1 MINSDF
7 NRSKCRIVV
16 DAMGGDFAPQNAV
29 LGAVQAAK
37 ENPQIDLFLVGKEDH
52 ILKTLSSNNINFDKS
67 KIISADEVI
76 EMNDSPTNALKN
88 KPNSSI
94 VIGANAV
101 KDNIADAFV
110 SAGNTGA
117 VAAAG
122 TLLVGRL
129 SGVER
134 PTIGTTIPNISGIT
148 TLFDVGAFVDS
159 KPQHLLGYA
168 VLADVYVK
176 EIYGISNPTIGL
188 LSVGEENEKGN
199 KLTKETFELLSKSKL
214 NFYGNVEGRDILT
227 GKVNIV
233 ICDGFIGNILLK
245 FGESFVK
252 IMRPLLKKTAD
263 ESLLNKIK
271 IAISRNAIRKTFKVF
286 DPNEYGG
293 IPLLGVKGIII
304 IGHGSSSI
312 YGIKNM
318 VLRANEMHEKKLIS
332 KIENSIT
339 QYSNLN

>member
-1 MINSDF
+1 MYNSDF
-7 NRSKCRIVV
+7 NKTKCRIVV

-29 LGAVQAAK
+29 IGAVQAAE
-37 ENPQIDLFLVGKEDH
+37 ENKKIDLYLVGKEDQ
-52 ILKTLSSNNINFDKS
+52 ILDTLSSNRLNFDKE
-67 KIISADEVI
+67 KILKADEVI
-76 EMNDSPTNALKN
+76 VMSDSPANALKN

-94 VIGANAV
+94 VIGAKAV

-129 SGVER
+129 SGIER

-168 VLADVYVK
+168 ILANVYVK
-176 EIYGISNPTIGL
+176 EIFGISNPTIGL

-214 NFYGNVEGRDILT
+214 NFYGNVEGRDILI

-263 ESLLNKIK
+263 ESIFDKIK

-318 VLRANEMHEKKLIS
+318 VLRANEMYEKNLVFKLEQSINQYSKLI
-332 KIENSIT
+332 
-339 QYSNLN
+339 

>member
-1 MINSDF
+1 MYNSDS

-29 LGAVQAAK
+29 VGAVHAAE
-37 ENPQIDLFLVGKEDH
+37 ENQNIDLFLVGKADQ
-52 ILKTLSSNNINFDKS
+52 ILSTLSSNNLNFNKDN
-67 KIISADEVI
+67 IISADEVI
-76 EMNDSPTNALKN
+76 GMNEIPTVAIKT

-94 VIGANAV
+94 VIGAQIV
-101 KDNIADAFV
+101 HDKKADAFV

-122 TLLVGRL
+122 TLLIGRIP
-129 SGVER
+129 GVER
-134 PTIGTTIPNISGIT
+134 PTIGTYIPNLSGIT

-168 VLADVYVK
+168 ILASVYVK
-176 EIYGISNPTIGL
+176 EIFGINNPTIGL

-199 KLTKETFELLSKSKL
+199 KLTKETFELLTNSKL
-214 NFYGNVEGRDILT
+214 NFYGNVEGRDIFT

-233 ICDGFIGNILLK
+233 ICDGFVGNILLK
-245 FGESFVK
+245 FGESFLT
-252 IMRPLLKKTAD
+252 IMKPLLKKTAD
-263 ESLLNKIK
+263 ESFFDKIK

-286 DPNEYGG
+286 DPNLQGG
-293 IPLLGVKGIII
+293 IPLLGVNGITI
-304 IGHGSSSI
+304 IGHGSSTVV
-312 YGIKNM
+312 GIKNM
-318 VLRANEMHEKKLIS
+318 VLRANEMYEKNLIS
-332 KIENSIT
+332 KIEKSIN

>member
-1 MINSDF
+1 MYNSDF
-7 NRSKCRIVV
+7 NKSKCRIVV

-29 LGAVQAAK
+29 VGAIQAAQ
-37 ENPQIDLFLVGKEDH
+37 ENKKIDLYLAGKEDQ
-52 ILKTLSSNNINFDKS
+52 ILKTISSNNLTFSKDK
-67 KIISADEVI
+67 ILNAEDVI
-76 EMNDSPTNALKN
+76 EMNDSPANALKT
-88 KPNSSI
+88 KQRSSI
-94 VIGANAV
+94 VIGAKAL

-122 TLLVGRL
+122 TLFVGRL

-134 PTIGTTIPNISGIT
+134 PTIGATIPNISGIT
-148 TLFDVGAFVDS
+148 TLFDVGAFVDA

-168 VLADVYVK
+168 ILANVYVK
-176 EIYGISNPTIGL
+176 EIFGISNPTIGL

-199 KLTKETFELLSKSKL
+199 KLTKEAFELLSKSEL

-233 ICDGFIGNILLK
+233 ICDGFVGNILLK

-263 ESLLNKIK
+263 ESLFNKIK

-293 IPLLGVKGIII
+293 IPLLGIKGIII
-304 IGHGSSSI
+304 IGHGSASI
-312 YGIKNM
+312 LGIKNM
-318 VLRANEMHEKKLIS
+318 VLRANEMYEKNLVSKLEISISQYS
-332 KIENSIT
+332 KIN
-339 QYSNLN
+339 